1 MDLVIVISLEEKETF
16 TPLLRTE
23 RSTEVPSCLAQACGH
38 FMEPWDLYWEWGD
51 RYTGYFGG
59 MLMQKQ

>member
-38 FMEPWDLYWEWGD
+38 FMEPVGSLLGVWVTDTLAI
-51 RYTGYFGG
+51 
-59 MLMQKQ
+59 LVVC

>member
-38 FMEPWDLYWEWGD
+38 FMEPWDLYWECG
-51 RYTGYFGG
+51 
-59 MLMQKQ
+59 